1 MTLNLTELRDE
12 PLGKHP
18 FQAAMCVP
26 PCGYCYSHND
36 LAETEQEAGAAAD
49 THSSTFS
56 VFGLSD
62 EALDGTPRG
71 AFICAGFV
79 CRVV

>member
-1 MTLNLTELRDE
+1 MTLNLAELNDE

-18 FQAAMCVP
+18 IHAAAVCVM
-26 PCGYCYSHND
+26 PCYCYSHND

-49 THSSTFS
+49 THSSTFP

-62 EALDGTPRG
+62 EALDGTPRN
-71 AFICAGFV
+71 AMV
-79 CRVV
+79 CSCGRCMS